1 MPRWISHTRAAT
13 QAAAALLCAALLLG
27 PALLAPSCALA
38 AGAGKAKGNGESLPL
53 NLSPTT
59 KTSASGSTGSD
70 LVRTI
75 VGLAIVIAVIWG
87 ITWVLR
93 QVKNGRE
100 GKAAGAGLTS
110 LASLPLGSGRS
121 MHLIRAGSDY
131 VLVGVGEQG
140 VVPIHRYSEQQA
152 RDAGLLGLGSGNPML
167 ADDIAAT
174 TLPVPGVQEPA
185 GLLDRVRRWTVRA

>member
-13 QAAAALLCAALLLG
+13 KVAVLLLG
-27 PALLAPSCALA
+27 AALLAPSCALA
-38 AGAGKAKGNGESLPL
+38 ASAAKGSAKGDGESLPL
-53 NLSPTT
+53 NLTSTT
-59 KTSASGSTGSD
+59 AKSSTSSSTGGD

-75 VGLAIVIAVIWG
+75 VGLAIVLAVIWG

-110 LASLPLGSGRS
+110 LATLPLGSGRS
-121 MHLIRAGSDY
+121 MHLVRAGNDY
-131 VLVGVGEQG
+131 VLVGVGEHG
-140 VVPIHRYSEQQA
+140 VVPIHRYTEQQA

-174 TLPVPGVQEPA
+174 ALPIPGQQRPTS
-185 GLLDRVRRWTVRA
+185 LLDRVRSWTVRV